1 MKKSLFFIL
10 GLSVLLGI
18 TPSVF
23 ADGVN
28 GPVQSIDASK
38 NEIIVKDSA
47 SGANKAVSVHPKIIS
62 TLQPGSVVKVSL
74 KPGTNAANTV
84 EVEMG

>member
-1 MKKSLFFIL
+1 MKKIGVLGL

-28 GPVQSIDASK
+28 GPVQSIDVSK
-38 NEIIVKDSA
+38 NEITVKDSA
-47 SGANKAVSVHPKIIS
+47 SGANKAVSVHPKINS
-62 TLQPGSVVKVSL
+62 TLQPGSVVKISL
-74 KPGTNAANTV
+74 KPGTNAADTL
-84 EVEMG
+84 EVKIG